1 MSSLVTREVFHA
13 SGLLDFAHNT
23 DYIIS
28 VRNSPRFRERF
39 GLDVCAEAR
48 NRDSVRRF
56 VFDVAND
63 VSQEGPTAWR
73 RHFADSPSFFMA
85 VNGNLAF
92 PNSESATE
100 GIQSFAHT
108 IQHID
113 LHWGDEL
120 RVDPL
125 TPDFAVVATPWV
137 EVQIDL
143 KGHHLTTSG
152 FFTALAENRNGQ
164 WQFRN
169 AHWSEPVP
177 SLKVP

>member
-1 MSSLVTREVFHA
+1 MRRVFWISLTILVTSSACGTHRDFVNS
-13 SGLLDFAHNT
+13 SGLTSAQKHA
-23 DYIIS
+23 I
-28 VRNSPRFRERF
+28 E
-39 GLDVCAEAR
+39 
-48 NRDSVRRF
+48 DSVRRF
-56 VFDVAND
+56 VLDVAHD

-92 PNSESATE
+92 PNTESATE

-113 LHWGDEL
+113 LHWGDDL

>member
-1 MSSLVTREVFHA
+1 MGTFLMSPH
-13 SGLLDFAHNT
+13 GD
-23 DYIIS
+23 IIK
-28 VRNSPRFRERF
+28 V
-39 GLDVCAEAR
+39 AR
-48 NRDSVRRF
+48 
-56 VFDVAND
+56 
-63 VSQEGPTAWR
+63 
-73 RHFADSPSFFMA
+73 H
-85 VNGNLAF
+85 GNLAF

-113 LHWGDEL
+113 LHWGDDL

-177 SLKVP
+177 SLKVPRFACGGLRDGFRRTVWP